1 MLHCNVVICITL
13 VRITGAA
20 KANMTKRL
28 PAFLLVLAIL
38 GAAGGYWIWR
48 GAQDA
53 GPPEG
58 FVYANGRVE
67 LQRFVVSAKMAGR
80 LLTVTPREGD
90 LVEAGAVVATQ
101 DTEQLDAKSQA
112 AIANA
117 AAAREAESRV
127 AAEVRARRAALA
139 LAQVETRRAD
149 QLVGDEAVS
158 PADADRRRTQR
169 DAAVAALAGAQ
180 AAQAQAAAMVQAAEA
195 QLSEVRSAIGDA
207 RLRAPAAGRVE
218 YRLLEPGEMVGPG
231 SRVLTLLDPLDAY
244 MTVFIP
250 TREVAQLRIGAEA
263 RLKLD
268 AASPLVAP
276 ARVAFIAA
284 DAQFTPRT
292 VETASERD
300 KLMYRVKL
308 AIDRDWLAAHRDG
321 VHGGLTGVAYVR
333 RDAKAPWPADLR
345 LSDGR

>member
-1 MLHCNVVICITL
+1 M
-13 VRITGAA
+13 
-20 KANMTKRL
+20 MKRL
-28 PAFLLVLAIL
+28 AAFLLILAVLSA
-38 GAAGGYWIWR
+38 GGGYWLWR
-48 GAQDA
+48 ASRDV
-53 GPPEG
+53 GPPKG
-58 FVYANGRVE
+58 FIYANGRVE

-80 LLTVTPREGD
+80 LLTVAPREGD
-90 LVEAGAVVATQ
+90 LVEAGAVLATQ
-101 DTEQLDAKSQA
+101 ETEQLDARAKA

-117 AAAREAESRV
+117 AAAREAEARAGAQVRAQRV
-127 AAEVRARRAALA
+127 AAT

-149 QLVGDEAVS
+149 QLVADEAVS
-158 PADADRRRTQR
+158 AADADRRRAQR
-169 DAAVAALAGAQ
+169 DAAVWALAGAE
-180 AAQAQAAAMVQAAEA
+180 AARAQAAAMVQSAEA
-195 QLSEVRSAIGDA
+195 QLTELRSAIGDA

-244 MTVFIP
+244 MTVFLP
-250 TREVAQLRIGAEA
+250 TRDVAALRIGAEA

-268 AASPLVAP
+268 SDGPLIAP

-308 AIDRDWLAAHRDG
+308 SIDRAWLAGHRDG
-321 VHGGLTGVAYVR
+321 VHGGLTGEAYVR

-345 LSDGR
+345 FADGR